1 MDLEHR
7 KRFLV
12 NFFYL
17 AALSFLAFAGIRYVL
32 PMTTPFV
39 AAFVISAALQRPI
52 RYVSGRFGIRK
63 GSCAV
68 LMVLAFYST
77 IGLLVAL
84 LCVKLVAL
92 GQQLVTGFPS
102 LYANQIEP
110 ALFAFSAWL
119 EGFFTRMDP
128 SAAQTVNEVFSQAIQ
143 SLSSSVSTVSMRAI
157 AAVSGWASS
166 LPGFFVKLLLMII
179 STFFLAKDHD
189 ALAGFVL
196 RQFPERGRALLL
208 HIREYLVGTLLI
220 CIRSYALIM
229 SITFLELS
237 IGLTLIG
244 VEHSIPTALCIAL
257 FDILPVLGTGGIMIP
272 WTVISLLQGRYALGV
287 GLAVVYL
294 AVTVIRNILEPKI
307 VGGQLGLH
315 PVVTLAGMFIGAQLF
330 GIIGLFGVPITLS
343 LLCNLNQSG
352 DLRLFR

>member
-1 MDLEHR
+1 
-7 KRFLV
+7 
-12 NFFYL
+12 
-17 AALSFLAFAGIRYVL
+17 
-32 PMTTPFV
+32 
-39 AAFVISAALQRPI
+39 
-52 RYVSGRFGIRK
+52 
-63 GSCAV
+63 
-68 LMVLAFYST
+68 
-77 IGLLVAL
+77 
-84 LCVKLVAL
+84 
-92 GQQLVTGFPS
+92 
-102 LYANQIEP
+102 
-110 ALFAFSAWL
+110 
-119 EGFFTRMDP
+119 
-128 SAAQTVNEVFSQAIQ
+128 
-143 SLSSSVSTVSMRAI
+143 
-157 AAVSGWASS
+157 
-166 LPGFFVKLLLMII
+166 MII

>member
-1 MDLEHR
+1 
-7 KRFLV
+7 
-12 NFFYL
+12 
-17 AALSFLAFAGIRYVL
+17 
-32 PMTTPFV
+32 
-39 AAFVISAALQRPI
+39 
-52 RYVSGRFGIRK
+52 
-63 GSCAV
+63 
-68 LMVLAFYST
+68 MVLAFYST

-237 IGLTLIG
+237 TGLTLIG
-244 VEHSIPTALCIAL
+244 WSIRFPPHCASLSLYSAGSRHRRHHDSLDGYFTA
-257 FDILPVLGTGGIMIP
+257 
-272 WTVISLLQGRYALGV
+272 SGRYALGV

-307 VGGQLGLH
+307 VGRAARPAPGRH
-315 PVVTLAGMFIGAQLF
+315 PRGNVHRRTAFRNHRPFWSADHSLAALQPQPVRGSPP
-330 GIIGLFGVPITLS
+330 VPVKGRIPERPHAPAPKGRTS
-343 LLCNLNQSG
+343 RRPPQG
-352 DLRLFR
+352 

>member
-1 MDLEHR
+1 MC
-7 KRFLV
+7 
-12 NFFYL
+12 
-17 AALSFLAFAGIRYVL
+17 IRD
-32 PMTTPFV
+32 
-39 AAFVISAALQRPI
+39 S
-52 RYVSGRFGIRK
+52 
-63 GSCAV
+63 
-68 LMVLAFYST
+68 
-77 IGLLVAL
+77 
-84 LCVKLVAL
+84 
-92 GQQLVTGFPS
+92 
-102 LYANQIEP
+102 
-110 ALFAFSAWL
+110 
-119 EGFFTRMDP
+119 
-128 SAAQTVNEVFSQAIQ
+128 
-143 SLSSSVSTVSMRAI
+143 
-157 AAVSGWASS
+157 
-166 LPGFFVKLLLMII
+166 
-179 STFFLAKDHD
+179 
-189 ALAGFVL
+189 
-196 RQFPERGRALLL
+196 QFPERGRALLL

>member
-1 MDLEHR
+1 MRAAHR
-7 KRFLV
+7 AERCARRPLHAAGRAHHGAGPG
-12 NFFYL
+12 L
-17 AALSFLAFAGIRYVL
+17 GGRGLRRGRLGGRHAALRRLRL
-32 PMTTPFV
+32 
-39 AAFVISAALQRPI
+39 
-52 RYVSGRFGIRK
+52 
-63 GSCAV
+63 
-68 LMVLAFYST
+68 
-77 IGLLVAL
+77 IG
-84 LCVKLVAL
+84 
-92 GQQLVTGFPS
+92 
-102 LYANQIEP
+102 
-110 ALFAFSAWL
+110 
-119 EGFFTRMDP
+119 
-128 SAAQTVNEVFSQAIQ
+128 
-143 SLSSSVSTVSMRAI
+143 
-157 AAVSGWASS
+157 
-166 LPGFFVKLLLMII
+166 
-179 STFFLAKDHD
+179 
-189 ALAGFVL
+189 
-196 RQFPERGRALLL
+196 ERGRALLL

-330 GIIGLFGVPITLS
+330 GIIGLLECRSLSRCSATSTSPGISACSGKRPHPERPHVPAPKGRTS
-343 LLCNLNQSG
+343 RRPPQG
-352 DLRLFR
+352 